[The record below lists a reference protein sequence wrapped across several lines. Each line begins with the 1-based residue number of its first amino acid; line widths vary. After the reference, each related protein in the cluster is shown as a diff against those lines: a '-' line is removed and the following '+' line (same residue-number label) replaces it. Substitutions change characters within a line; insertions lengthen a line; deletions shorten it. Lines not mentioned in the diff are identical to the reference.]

1 MHISFISCRLKRSS
15 TNFYLNFGSYL
26 YCLSLL
32 VFGCRRHTCPVH
44 RAHAFFGEA
53 LVQYAVRVLLTH
65 LHVSVHGFFRVVE
78 LNFLVD
84 EFFELAGAQAVELE
98 VEVESRNWF
107 FFDGFLCFAV

>member
-1 MHISFISCRLKRSS
+1 M
-15 TNFYLNFGSYL
+15 
-26 YCLSLL
+26 
-32 VFGCRRHTCPVH
+32 FGCRRHTCPVH

-84 EFFELAGAQAVELE
+84 EFFELAGTQAVKFE
-98 VEVESRNWF
+98 VEVKCRNWL
-107 FFDGFLCFAV
+107 FLNRLFCFAV